1 MQRSLIEHSLRKKK
15 RHLEFIVLN
24 MYIINLITKFVAF
37 SLILLQ
43 YFMPWQRE
51 SISNLM
57 EKAIIE
63 ADQKGV
69 KVLTLGLLNQ
79 VS

>member
-15 RHLEFIVLN
+15 RYLEFIVLN

-57 EKAIIE
+57 EKAIKE

>member
-15 RHLEFIVLN
+15 RYLEFIVLN